1 MFRQLKKTLVA
12 TAIASLTLG
21 SIGPAF
27 ADSADTLPD
36 MGTSA
41 GSTLSIGQEM
51 QMGDYYVRQ
60 LRGSA
65 PLINDPLLVQYI
77 NGLGMRLVAHANSV
91 RTPFHF
97 YLINNDQI
105 NAFAFFGGNVVLHS
119 ALFRYS
125 DNESELASVMAHEIS
140 HVTQRH
146 LARAMEDQ
154 KRNAPLTWVGAL
166 GSILLA
172 MASPQAGM
180 AALTGTLAGT
190 QQGMISFTR
199 QNEEEADRIG
209 IQVLQR
215 SGFDPQAMP
224 MFMGKLLDESRYST
238 RPPEMLLTHPLP
250 ESRLADARNRA
261 NQMRPVVVQSSADFY
276 LAKARTLGMY
286 TNGDNK
292 LGTDL
297 LNAWDKGNI
306 RQQHAAQYG
315 RALLAMESNNFD
327 QARKTL
333 QPLLNADPQNAWYLD
348 LATDIDL
355 GQKKTSDAINR
366 LKNARELRTNP
377 VLQLNLANA
386 LLQGGQPGEA
396 ATILNRYTFTYKE
409 DGNGWDLL
417 AQAEGA
423 LGNRDQELAARAESM
438 ALVGQLEQA
447 ISLLSSASSQV
458 KLGSLQQARYDARID
473 QLRDLQ
479 ARFRPYQKML
489 GDPMTDA
496 VKIYH
501 NPRCS
506 KSRETLSLLQSRGID
521 PEVVLYLETPPDAGT
536 LRQLLQLLGM
546 ESPRELMRQKEDLYK
561 SLNLADPAL
570 SNAALI
576 QAMVDNPKLIERPIV
591 VSRGQARI
599 GRPPEQVLEIVS

>member
-297 LNAWDKGNI
+297 LNAWIKAISANSMPPSMVVLCWRWKAI
-306 RQQHAAQYG
+306 TLTRHAK
-315 RALLAMESNNFD
+315 RCNRCSTPT
-327 QARKTL
+327 RKM
-333 QPLLNADPQNAWYLD
+333 PGISIWPP
-348 LATDIDL
+348 IS
-355 GQKKTSDAINR
+355 TSDRRKPATPSIA
-366 LKNARELRTNP
+366 LKTPASC
-377 VLQLNLANA
+377 VL
-386 LLQGGQPGEA
+386 
-396 ATILNRYTFTYKE
+396 I
-409 DGNGWDLL
+409 
-417 AQAEGA
+417 
-423 LGNRDQELAARAESM
+423 
-438 ALVGQLEQA
+438 
-447 ISLLSSASSQV
+447 
-458 KLGSLQQARYDARID
+458 
-473 QLRDLQ
+473 
-479 ARFRPYQKML
+479 
-489 GDPMTDA
+489 
-496 VKIYH
+496 
-501 NPRCS
+501 RCCS
-506 KSRETLSLLQSRGID
+506 
-521 PEVVLYLETPPDAGT
+521 
-536 LRQLLQLLGM
+536 
-546 ESPRELMRQKEDLYK
+546 
-561 SLNLADPAL
+561 
-570 SNAALI
+570 
-576 QAMVDNPKLIERPIV
+576 
-591 VSRGQARI
+591 
-599 GRPPEQVLEIVS
+599 

>member
-1 MFRQLKKTLVA
+1 
-12 TAIASLTLG
+12 
-21 SIGPAF
+21 
-27 ADSADTLPD
+27 
-36 MGTSA
+36 
-41 GSTLSIGQEM
+41 
-51 QMGDYYVRQ
+51 
-60 LRGSA
+60 
-65 PLINDPLLVQYI
+65 
-77 NGLGMRLVAHANSV
+77 
-91 RTPFHF
+91 
-97 YLINNDQI
+97 
-105 NAFAFFGGNVVLHS
+105 
-119 ALFRYS
+119 
-125 DNESELASVMAHEIS
+125 
-140 HVTQRH
+140 
-146 LARAMEDQ
+146 
-154 KRNAPLTWVGAL
+154 
-166 GSILLA
+166 

-479 ARFRPYQKML
+479 ARFRPYQKM
-489 GDPMTDA
+489 
-496 VKIYH
+496 
-501 NPRCS
+501 
-506 KSRETLSLLQSRGID
+506 
-521 PEVVLYLETPPDAGT
+521 
-536 LRQLLQLLGM
+536 
-546 ESPRELMRQKEDLYK
+546 
-561 SLNLADPAL
+561 
-570 SNAALI
+570 
-576 QAMVDNPKLIERPIV
+576 
-591 VSRGQARI
+591 
-599 GRPPEQVLEIVS
+599 